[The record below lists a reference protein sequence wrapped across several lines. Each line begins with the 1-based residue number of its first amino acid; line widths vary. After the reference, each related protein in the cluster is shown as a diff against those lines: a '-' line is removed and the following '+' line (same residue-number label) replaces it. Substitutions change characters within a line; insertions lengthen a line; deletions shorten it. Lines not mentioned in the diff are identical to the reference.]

1 MSSQERYNEVHI
13 GGVHLSNVLSG
24 DVSYVENQLKEAIAN
39 GTEWVTIDTPDGV
52 HYVVRITP
60 TTDVVL
66 RYT

>member
-24 DVSYVENQLKEAIAN
+24 DVSYVENQLKKAIAN
-39 GTEWVTIDTPDGV
+39 GTECDTPDGV

-60 TTDVVL
+60 TTDIVL
-66 RYT
+66 RYA

>member
-13 GGVHLSNVLSG
+13 GGVHLHSVHSG
-24 DVSYVENQLKEAIAN
+24 DVSEVEKQLKKAISD
-39 GTEWVTIDTPDGV
+39 GDEWVTIEAPDGV